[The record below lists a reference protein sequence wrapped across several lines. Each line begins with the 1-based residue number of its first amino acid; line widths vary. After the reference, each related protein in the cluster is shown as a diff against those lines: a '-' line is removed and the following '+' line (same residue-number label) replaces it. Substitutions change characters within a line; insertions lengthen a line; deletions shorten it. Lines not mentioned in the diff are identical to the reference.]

1 MLIEG
6 YIESL
11 EQEQIPWRKGWG
23 NGDSQHNPITN
34 TFYRG
39 INQLLLNYKYDERRY
54 EDPRWLTFNQIM
66 NEGRTLENAK
76 GQGVPLE
83 KWGIYDREGKKYINV
98 SDMKKIIAEEV

>member
-1 MLIEG
+1 MNNEMSKTRQMLIEG

-39 INQLLLNYKYDERRY
+39 INQQQVKE
-54 EDPRWLTFNQIM
+54 IS
-66 NEGRTLENAK
+66 
-76 GQGVPLE
+76 
-83 KWGIYDREGKKYINV
+83 KKKESRNWYI
-98 SDMKKIIAEEV
+98 K

>member
-1 MLIEG
+1 MSKTRQMLIEG

-39 INQLLLNYKYDERRY
+39 INLLLLNYKYDERRY
-54 EDPRWLTFNQIM
+54 EDPSCSSTLIFFISETFMYFFPSLSYMPHFSN
-66 NEGRTLENAK
+66 GT
-76 GQGVPLE
+76 PCPH
-83 KWGIYDREGKKYINV
+83 
-98 SDMKKIIAEEV
+98 S